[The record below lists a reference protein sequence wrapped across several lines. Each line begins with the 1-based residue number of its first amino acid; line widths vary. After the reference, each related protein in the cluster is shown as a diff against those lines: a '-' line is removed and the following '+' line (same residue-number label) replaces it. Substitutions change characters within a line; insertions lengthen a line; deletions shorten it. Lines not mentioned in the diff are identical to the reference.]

1 VKTFDIEIKDE
12 RKGKPEFT
20 EKERSELLC
29 RMYTTPSGS
38 NTLALCALND
48 SADWGA
54 MSDRL
59 KEVNSAVIDG
69 DITIAEALLIDQ
81 AIVLQSVFSNFTA
94 KMANAKYMSQIE
106 AFSKIA
112 LRAQNQCQRTLKT
125 LLEYKNPKRTTFIK
139 QQNNATNQQVN
150 DGKLKEIPEKEINP
164 ANELLEENHEVR
176 LDTGKTQEAVRV
188 DSELETVGELDRTSH
203 GTG

>member
-1 VKTFDIEIKDE
+1 MKSFEIDIKDK
-12 RKGKPEFT
+12 RTDKPELT
-20 EKERSELLC
+20 KKELAEIIA

-38 NTLALCALND
+38 NSLALCALND
-48 SADWGA
+48 ADWGA

-59 KEVNSAVIDG
+59 KEVNADVMDG
-69 DITIAEALLIDQ
+69 DLSIAEALLIDQ
-81 AIVLQSVFSNFTA
+81 TLVLQSVFSSYIS
-94 KMANAKYMSQIE
+94 KMTNAEYLSQVE

-139 QQNNATNQQVN
+139 QQNNATNQQIN
-150 DGKLKEIPEKEINP
+150 EGELKEIPEKKINP
-164 ANELLEENHEVR
+164 ANELLEENHEAR
-176 LDTGKTQEAVRV
+176 LDTGKKKEAVRV
-188 DSELETVGELDRTSH
+188 DSEVEALGELDRTAH

>member
-1 VKTFDIEIKDE
+1 MKAFEINIEDE
-12 RKGKPEFT
+12 RTDKPELT
-20 EKERSELLC
+20 KKERSEMLT

-38 NTLALCALND
+38 NTLALCSLND
-48 SADWGA
+48 LADWGA

-59 KEVNSAVIDG
+59 KEVNVDIMDG
-69 DITIAEALLIDQ
+69 DLSIAEALLIDQ
-81 AIVLQSVFSNFTA
+81 ALVLQSIFSNNTA
-94 KMANAKYMSQIE
+94 KMANAKYLKQIE

-125 LLEYKNPKRTTFIK
+125 LLEFKNPKRTTFIK
-139 QQNNATNQQVN
+139 QQNNATNQQIN

-164 ANELLEENHEVR
+164 ANELLEENHETR
-176 LDTGKTQEAVRV
+176 LDTAKKKETVRV
-188 DSELETVGELDRTSH
+188 DSEVETLGELDRTAH